1 MWAERTSR
9 GSYWDLSNLAQVP
22 QCSDWV
28 GQTGSVT
35 NPGITAPTVEF
46 VGGVEQRPIVV
57 VEYDPEWADTFER
70 ERERIRVALGSRL
83 VSVQHV
89 GSTAVAGLA
98 AKPIIDVLVT
108 VANVD
113 DEPSYLPALLSAGY
127 LLRVRELGHRML
139 RTQQL
144 DVHVHVLGS
153 DLRRCR

>member
-1 MWAERTSR
+1 VWAERTSR

-35 NPGITAPTVEF
+35 NPGITAPTVESWAALSN
-46 VGGVEQRPIVV
+46 
-57 VEYDPEWADTFER
+57 DPSSSSTTTLNGRTRFER
-70 ERERIRVALGSRL
+70 ERERICVALGSRL

-127 LLRVRELGHRML
+127 LLRVRDSAIE
-139 RTQQL
+139 
-144 DVHVHVLGS
+144 
-153 DLRRCR
+153 C

>member
-1 MWAERTSR
+1 MRSLSCPTPTSRPLAASIVLALALSSAALVCNRVWAERTSR
-9 GSYWDLSNLAQVP
+9 GSYWGLSNVAQVP

-89 GSTAVAGLA
+89 GCTAVAGLA

-113 DEPSYLPALLSAGY
+113 DEPSYLPALLS
-127 LLRVRELGHRML
+127 
-139 RTQQL
+139 
-144 DVHVHVLGS
+144 
-153 DLRRCR
+153 